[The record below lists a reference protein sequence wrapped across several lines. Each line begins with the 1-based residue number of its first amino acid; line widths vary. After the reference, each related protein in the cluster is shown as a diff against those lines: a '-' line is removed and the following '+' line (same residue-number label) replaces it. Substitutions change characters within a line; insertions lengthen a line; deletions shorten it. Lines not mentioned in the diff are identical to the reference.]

1 MSKRHEI
8 KIAINDADAAALRQR
23 LRLVARYDE
32 HAPEGGYLVRSLYFD
47 TLRDLAL
54 REKLDSV
61 NNREKF
67 RIRCYDRDFSYI
79 QLEKKSK
86 SNGLGEKAKARV
98 TEDEV
103 KALLD
108 GDIAWMNDPSRPVVV
123 ELLSKMRSQGLR
135 PKVVVEYRREPFVYR
150 PGNVRVTIDSDV
162 RTGVGSLAFLDP
174 AMPLVPIPG
183 EQRGVLEVKW
193 DAFLP
198 DIIRDAVQL
207 NGRRPAAFSKY
218 AAARMYG

>member
-1 MSKRHEI
+1 MAKRHEV
-8 KIAINDADAAALRQR
+8 KVAINDADAMALRQR
-23 LRLVARYDE
+23 LRVVARYDE

-47 TLRDLAL
+47 TLKDRAL
-54 REKLDSV
+54 REKLDSA

-67 RIRCYDRDFSYI
+67 RIRCYDRDYSFI

-86 SNGLGEKAKARV
+86 SNGLGEKTKARLSA
-98 TEDEV
+98 DELS
-103 KALLD
+103 ALLA
-108 GDIAWMNDPSRPVVV
+108 GDLSWMNDPSRPVLV

-135 PKVVVEYRREPFVYR
+135 PKVVVEYRREPFVYS
-150 PGNVRVTIDSDV
+150 PGNVRVTLDSDV
-162 RTGVGSLAFLDP
+162 RTGVNSVAFLDP
-174 AMPLVPIPG
+174 GLPLVPVPG
-183 EQRGVLEVKW
+183 SQRGVLEIKW

-207 NGRRPAAFSKY
+207 DGRRAAAFSKY